1 MSIDE
6 LELREERDGR
16 KKGNITISLEFNDLL
31 LLNVLQVDRGTPDL
45 VDDGRAKVDDGQK
58 EEQEGGIKTD
68 FFKK

>member
-6 LELREERDGR
+6 LELREVRDGR

-31 LLNVLQVDRGTPDL
+31 LLNVLQVDCGTPDL

-68 FFKK
+68 FF